1 MRWSETLDTIHPS
14 RGSRSTLRR
23 TIHQLTNKIRFAF
36 LPGCI
41 GRCVV
46 PFGNARTY
54 GIYISRA
61 FVPSRF
67 FMGF

>member
-1 MRWSETLDTIHPS
+1 MRFE
-14 RGSRSTLRR
+14 
-23 TIHQLTNKIRFAF
+23 FV
-36 LPGCI
+36 PGFI
-41 GRCVV
+41 GRCVGL
-46 PFGNARTY
+46 FGNARTY